1 MLRTGPLN
9 KAIFLT
15 AAVLETGL
23 FGFFVFFFNVKTLP
37 LKAQLA
43 DSNRDNPTGKHYM
56 SSYMTRLMKFKPAQL
71 LLHNLICLF

>member
-23 FGFFVFFFNVKTLP
+23 LLLFFFNVQTLP
-37 LKAQLA
+37 LKAQKA

-56 SSYMTRLMKFKPAQL
+56 LSYMTR
-71 LLHNLICLF
+71 